1 MKVYGVLF
9 LTTLLAGGLNAAQL
23 YPLDDFSKHHLCI
36 KNPYDSYMTGDSL
49 TAWPNCHTNY
59 AVVHIPTHLS
69 EVNGSQS
76 TIKLDP
82 TLDVE
87 LALWGFGLGSFF
99 WAIGQFGQ
107 VVLSIIRKI
116 RL

>member
-1 MKVYGVLF
+1 MVL
-9 LTTLLAGGLNAAQL
+9 LLATLSAGGLNAAQL
-23 YPLDDFSKHHLCI
+23 YETNDELGKHHLCI
-36 KNPYDSYMTGDSL
+36 KNPWDSYVTGDQN
-49 TAWPNCHTNY
+49 TAWSSCHTNY
-59 AVVHIPTHLS
+59 AIIHIPTYLAEIS
-69 EVNGSQS
+69 NTQA

-99 WAIGQFGQ
+99 WGIGQFGQ
-107 VVLSIIRKI
+107 LILSVIRKI